1 MKTLEEVMIE
11 VQGII
16 NQKQSVETLLLKLRS
31 MGYKIEYNWIKNGTI
46 GTVFY
51 MKRKSQYRIQ
61 VSASEKC
68 GKYHKAFC
76 IVIPTTEVWL
86 QLTEQTKVRNIPISR
101 KPERDG

>member
-1 MKTLEEVMIE
+1 MKTLDEIMIE

-16 NQKQSVETLLLKLRS
+16 NQTQSVETLLLKLSS
-31 MGYKIEYNWIKNGTI
+31 MGHKIEYNWVKNGTI

-61 VSASEKC
+61 VSASEKI

-76 IVIPTTEVWL
+76 IAIPTG
-86 QLTEQTKVRNIPISR
+86 KIGHIDHP
-101 KPERDG
+101 